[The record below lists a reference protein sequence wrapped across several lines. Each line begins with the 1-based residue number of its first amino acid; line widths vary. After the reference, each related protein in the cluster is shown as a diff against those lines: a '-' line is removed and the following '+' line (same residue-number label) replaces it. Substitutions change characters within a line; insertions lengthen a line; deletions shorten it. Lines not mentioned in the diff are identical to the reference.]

1 MDLLLEDVPLPVQLD
16 CLTPIIK
23 RPSDDYLI
31 RVIRPTM
38 QGAGQQ
44 FNRKLT

>member
-1 MDLLLEDVPLPVQLD
+1 MDLLLEDVPLPIQSDSLA
-16 CLTPIIK
+16 PIIK
-23 RPSDDYLI
+23 RPSDDYLV